1 MTPLFDRLFSFVRLT
16 LERQSGAA
24 SPPRQISHERQWGI
38 STDPYTSE
46 SFISS
51 WIGNGEPN
59 EVLIITSFSNSLG
72 FSGRR
77 HNLTEF
83 QQQIENILE
92 TRQTWIGQL
101 SHNDESVESCLL
113 FMTPAREFA
122 KVAASGIDRTQE
134 LSDDGVTSPLQLVCL
149 HHRALQDRRSHV
161 RETAVSTPEVV
172 VLFEIS
178 SSLVKA
184 LFAKSIQLRSWERNY
199 HRSWLGSLAAADL
212 ESCVQAI
219 LEELWED
226 VRHQLDAWQQ
236 LYALACVKAHV
247 RLIRRMRDPEDQL

>member
-1 MTPLFDRLFSFVRLT
+1 M
-16 LERQSGAA
+16 
-24 SPPRQISHERQWGI
+24 SPI
-38 STDPYTSE
+38 
-46 SFISS
+46 
-51 WIGNGEPN
+51 
-59 EVLIITSFSNSLG
+59 
-72 FSGRR
+72 
-77 HNLTEF
+77 
-83 QQQIENILE
+83 
-92 TRQTWIGQL
+92 
-101 SHNDESVESCLL
+101 
-113 FMTPAREFA
+113 MTPAREFA
-122 KVAASGIDRTQE
+122 EIAASGIDRTQE

-149 HHRALQDRRSHV
+149 HHRALQDHRSHV

-184 LFAKSIQLRSWERNY
+184 LFAKSIQLRSWERNFT
-199 HRSWLGSLAAADL
+199 RARLKNLAAADL

-247 RLIRRMRDPEDQL
+247 SWLRRVGDPENQL

>member
-1 MTPLFDRLFSFVRLT
+1 MGS
-16 LERQSGAA
+16 
-24 SPPRQISHERQWGI
+24 
-38 STDPYTSE
+38 
-46 SFISS
+46 
-51 WIGNGEPN
+51 GEPN
-59 EVLIITSFSNSLG
+59 EIPIMASFSHFLESRAG
-72 FSGRR
+72 ERDQ
-77 HNLTEF
+77 HEF

-101 SHNDESVESCLL
+101 SPNDESVESRLL

-122 KVAASGIDRTQE
+122 NLVASDIDRTQE
-134 LSDDGVTSPLQLVCL
+134 LSDDGVTSHLQLVCL
-149 HHRALQDRRSHV
+149 HHRALLDHRSQV
-161 RETAVSTPEVV
+161 RGQMAISTPKVV

-178 SSLVKA
+178 STLVKA
-184 LFAKSIQLRSWERNY
+184 LLAKSNQDRRYAAEN
-199 HRSWLGSLAAADL
+199 WLGNLAAADL

-247 RLIRRMRDPEDQL
+247 SWLRRVGDPENQL